1 MTRIRLATFGNMSNE
16 NATQNHNLIASISYS
31 LGAKLPVVPMKPAP
45 AKVPEANALEDLGRA
60 TLRIVHDLKN
70 QLNGLKLYATYLR
83 KRFEREDRSE
93 EERET
98 VAKLIAGLDRAAREM
113 TALVRYAQPIE
124 LRPQPRTDLRKII
137 LSVANEGVQR
147 VSGALGAPLAC
158 DVEEGS
164 LIGAFDSNIL
174 ADGLNALT
182 HEALVNA
189 ASKEPGAIS
198 IHVRRAD
205 DGSPAVVIE
214 WRGLRPVVQPPAS
227 RSFDGYQSAYAAF
240 AAKVIAA
247 HQGTLEFP
255 AEGIRVLLPLS
266 E

>member
-1 MTRIRLATFGNMSNE
+1 
-16 NATQNHNLIASISYS
+16 
-31 LGAKLPVVPMKPAP
+31 MKPEP
-45 AKVPEANALEDLGRA
+45 AKAPEANALEDLGRA

-98 VAKLIAGLDRAAREM
+98 VAKLITGLDRAAREM

-147 VSGALGAPLAC
+147 VSGALGPPLTC

-164 LIGAFDSNIL
+164 LVGAFDPNVL
-174 ADGLNALT
+174 ADALNALT

-189 ASKEPGAIS
+189 ASKEPGTIS
-198 IHVRRAD
+198 INVRRAE
-205 DGSPAVVIE
+205 SARPAVVIE
-214 WRGLRPVVQPPAS
+214 WRGLRPLAQVPAS

-240 AAKVIAA
+240 AAKVVAA
-247 HQGTLEFP
+247 HDGTLEFP
-255 AEGIRVLLPLS
+255 TEVIRVSLPLS